1 MKKIFGIIAFVI
13 LSSFVTI
20 DKSVRLENGDYKVE
34 LDKEYTERGLNN
46 FEFTLEGKK
55 FIYKLNGKVENLE
68 IIWVDEN
75 SFIVKGLTEPINPN
89 ETEKEIIEKT
99 KIYFRITSQQKNE
112 YFFKLGEEFDNYPIY
127 AGKFVKIK

>member
-1 MKKIFGIIAFVI
+1 MKKIIGIFAFVF
-13 LSSFVTI
+13 LSSFVII
-20 DKSVRLENGDYKVE
+20 DKSVRLENGHYKVE
-34 LDKEYTERGLNN
+34 LDKQYIERGLNN
-46 FEFTLEGKK
+46 FEFTLENKK
-55 FIYKLNGKVENLE
+55 FIYELNGKVENLE

-89 ETEKEIIEKT
+89 ETEKEIIQKT
-99 KIYFRITSQQKNE
+99 KIYFRITSQEKNE

>member
-55 FIYKLNGKVENLE
+55 FIYKLNGNVENLE

-89 ETEKEIIEKT
+89 ETEKEIIKKT

-112 YFFKLGEEFDNYPIY
+112 YFFKLGEEFDDYPIY
-127 AGKFVKIK
+127 AGKFVKIE

>member
-75 SFIVKGLTEPINPN
+75 SFIVKGLTEPTNPN

>member
-89 ETEKEIIEKT
+89 ETGKEIIEKT

>member
-68 IIWVDEN
+68 II
-75 SFIVKGLTEPINPN
+75 SFTKSYV
-89 ETEKEIIEKT
+89 EK
-99 KIYFRITSQQKNE
+99 FSHS
-112 YFFKLGEEFDNYPIY
+112 
-127 AGKFVKIK
+127 